1 MEGWLIAIIVFI
13 AVYVALIFELVNK
26 AVAALLGVMLL
37 IILHV
42 VDDHTAIGFIDFETM
57 MLLTGMMSIVA
68 ILRKSG
74 FFTILSVKIAE
85 LTRGNPLKILILF
98 SILTAVLSAFL
109 DNVTT
114 VLIIIPIVIELT
126 AGMGLDPKLY
136 VISQA
141 IVSNIGGTAT
151 LIGDPPNI
159 IIGSKVGINFN
170 QFLVNLSLPVILS
183 LGTVIAYMWAT
194 NRDVYKPI
202 NTSLSK
208 LFAMHL
214 LQEKIRYNFLDINID
229 KLFLG
234 KSLGCLILALLLFVT
249 QTVIKISPGVAA
261 LFVAMILFTI
271 SKVDVEEMLQE
282 IEWSTLLFFAGL
294 FILVGVLEEQ
304 GVIEWVA
311 RNIFLRVGHNPYVV
325 VLVVLWVSGIISGF
339 LDNIPFT
346 IAMIPMVQLILES
359 TPIPNHILWW
369 ALSLGACLG
378 GNLTMVG
385 SSANI
390 VSVGMAKRFKYNISF
405 LEFIKSSAVITIIT
419 LLISSVYLMLYLWLV
434 L

>member
-1 MEGWLIAIIVFI
+1 
-13 AVYVALIFELVNK
+13 
-26 AVAALLGVMLL
+26 
-37 IILHV
+37 
-42 VDDHTAIGFIDFETM
+42 
-57 MLLTGMMSIVA
+57 
-68 ILRKSG
+68 
-74 FFTILSVKIAE
+74 
-85 LTRGNPLKILILF
+85 
-98 SILTAVLSAFL
+98 
-109 DNVTT
+109 
-114 VLIIIPIVIELT
+114 
-126 AGMGLDPKLY
+126 

-159 IIGSKVGINFN
+159 IIGSKVGLNFN

>member
-1 MEGWLIAIIVFI
+1 MKSVVQPGS
-13 AVYVALIFELVNK
+13 VA
-26 AVAALLGVMLL
+26 
-37 IILHV
+37 
-42 VDDHTAIGFIDFETM
+42 
-57 MLLTGMMSIVA
+57 
-68 ILRKSG
+68 
-74 FFTILSVKIAE
+74 
-85 LTRGNPLKILILF
+85 
-98 SILTAVLSAFL
+98 
-109 DNVTT
+109 
-114 VLIIIPIVIELT
+114 
-126 AGMGLDPKLY
+126 
-136 VISQA
+136 
-141 IVSNIGGTAT
+141 
-151 LIGDPPNI
+151 
-159 IIGSKVGINFN
+159 
-170 QFLVNLSLPVILS
+170 
-183 LGTVIAYMWAT
+183 
-194 NRDVYKPI
+194 
-202 NTSLSK
+202 
-208 LFAMHL
+208 
-214 LQEKIRYNFLDINID
+214 
-229 KLFLG
+229 
-234 KSLGCLILALLLFVT
+234 FVT
-249 QTVIKISPGVAA
+249 KISPGVAA

-390 VSVGMAKRFKYNISF
+390 ISVGMAKRFKYNISF